1 MIEMTET
8 SELIFPLRYS
18 DRLSRASRKLLAN
31 LESESRPVIS
41 TRRFAELVVA
51 LYRNRDGL
59 RLRHSTPDRADVTR
73 LRRGLERARAIMP
86 DIDYGTR
93 ALRILRVPDA
103 PAEDICCLV
112 DPTIYISHLSAMQRY
127 GWTDRRPQA
136 LHLSRP
142 NPRTLP
148 RAPESAN
155 ELLAALAPRSVS
167 HPRRVRDREIHLFQT
182 IHIGESLSLRSSFAR
197 IASVGQVFLDMVEEP
212 ELCGGMAH
220 VLDIW
225 RTHAAGHLDELV
237 KAIDAAPPK
246 MAKIRAGYILN
257 ELLGI
262 EDSRVLAWT
271 QFAQRGGSRLL
282 DPAKPYAPRF
292 SERWMLSINV
302 E

>member
-1 MIEMTET
+1 MPEA
-8 SELIFPLRYS
+8 SESIFPQRYPE
-18 DRLSRASRKLLAN
+18 RLSQAGRKLLDR
-31 LESESRPVIS
+31 LESESRPIIS
-41 TRRFAELVVA
+41 TRRFAELVID
-51 LYRNRDGL
+51 LYRDREGL
-59 RLRHSTPDRADVTR
+59 RLRNAAPEKSDVAR
-73 LRRGLERARAIMP
+73 LRRGLERMRAIMP

-155 ELLAALAPRSVS
+155 ELLSALAPRSVS
-167 HPRRVRDREIHLFQT
+167 HPRQVRGRDIHLFQT
-182 IHIGESLSLRSSFAR
+182 IHAAESLPLRSSFAR
-197 IASVGQVFLDMVEEP
+197 IASVGQVFLDMVDEP

-220 VLDIW
+220 VLDVF
-225 RTHAAGHLDELV
+225 RTHAADHLDILV
-237 KAIDAAPPK
+237 TAIDAAPSK
-246 MAKIRAGYILN
+246 MAKVRAGYVLN
-257 ELLGI
+257 EVLGI
-262 EDSRVLAWT
+262 EAPRVLAWT

>member
-1 MIEMTET
+1 MSAH
-8 SELIFPLRYS
+8 SEAKVHLGYPERP
-18 DRLSRASRKLLAN
+18 SRAGHELLRR
-31 LESESRPVIS
+31 LEAAGRPVVS
-41 TRRFAELVVA
+41 VRGFAEQVIG
-51 LYRNRDGL
+51 LYRDRDGL
-59 RLRHSTPDRADVTR
+59 LLRHLAPDRSDVAR
-73 LRRGLERARAIMP
+73 LRRGLERMRAIMP

-155 ELLAALAPRSVS
+155 ELLSALAPRSVS
-167 HPRRVRDREIHLFQT
+167 HPRQVRGRDIHLFQT
-182 IHIGESLSLRSSFAR
+182 IHAGESLPLRSSFAR
-197 IASVGQVFLDMVEEP
+197 IASVGQVFLDMVDEP

-220 VLDIW
+220 VLDVF
-225 RTHAAGHLDELV
+225 RTHAADHLDILV
-237 KAIDAAPPK
+237 TAIDAAPSK
-246 MAKIRAGYILN
+246 MAKVRAGYVLN
-257 ELLGI
+257 EVLGI
-262 EDSRVLAWT
+262 EDPRVLAWT

>member
-1 MIEMTET
+1 MNAEPRARVVH
-8 SELIFPLRYS
+8 LQRP
-18 DRLSRASRKLLAN
+18 SRAGHELLRR
-31 LESESRPVIS
+31 LEAAGRPIVS
-41 TRRFAELVVA
+41 ARGFAEQVIG
-51 LYRNRDGL
+51 LYRDGDGL
-59 RLRHSTPDRADVTR
+59 LLRHLAPDRSDVAR
-73 LRRGLERARAIMP
+73 LRRGLERMRAIMP

-142 NPRTLP
+142 NPRALP
-148 RAPESAN
+148 RSPESAN
-155 ELLAALAPRSVS
+155 DLLAALAPRSVS
-167 HPRRVRDREIHLFQT
+167 HPRQVRGRDIQIFQT
-182 IHIGESLSLRSSFAR
+182 IHIGESLPLRSSFAR
-197 IASVGQVFLDMVEEP
+197 IASVGQVFLDMVDEP

-225 RTHAAGHLDELV
+225 RAHAAGHLDILV
-237 KAIDAAPPK
+237 KAIDAAASK

-262 EDSRVLAWT
+262 DDSRVLAWT

-282 DPAKPYAPRF
+282 DPAKPYASRF